1 MAQMSLL
8 FPALLLSFLHSS
20 DAQTIIGSSSSFPH
34 LDLPIDSPSPP
45 TKQSGRIW
53 PSLPPRGRSDVPIK
67 PTIWDRLTT
76 TNAVQQ
82 GHRMM
87 RPTVQST
94 PPFTSPFSTQNLSIG
109 SVLTKPT
116 ASRPRTD
123 TASLASIKS
132 HVKGDATTKGSTPP
146 LSILFPTT
154 VPTEEGSVKETEDG
168 DPQGLGSGSTPTA
181 MGEEPLVPLP
191 TAGDEMAQY
200 RPQAQT
206 AISTILDTK
215 TPPPDRHTV
224 KPDLLGLTTASKIST
239 TPLTETRAT
248 LSSVVT
254 QATPRTVAVTGEKSN
269 ILERMLHDS
278 KGCLGQHLCT
288 MLQMC
293 LLHHF

>member
-34 LDLPIDSPSPP
+34 LDLPLDSSSPP
-45 TKQSGRIW
+45 TKQSVQIW
-53 PSLPPRGRSDVPIK
+53 ASLPPRGRSDVPIK

-82 GHRMM
+82 GQRMT
-87 RPTVQST
+87 RPTAQSS
-94 PPFTSPFSTQNLSIG
+94 PSFTSAFSTRNLSSG
-109 SVLTKPT
+109 PVLIKPT

-123 TASLASIKS
+123 TASLESSKS

-146 LSILFPTT
+146 LPTLSPTT

-181 MGEEPLVPLP
+181 MEEESLVPLP

-206 AISTILDTK
+206 AISTILDAK

-224 KPDLLGLTTASKIST
+224 KPDLLVLTTASKIST
-239 TPLTETRAT
+239 TPLTETRTA

-254 QATPRTVAVTGEKSN
+254 QATPRTVALTGEKSN
-269 ILERMLHDS
+269 ISERMLHDS
-278 KGCLGQHLCT
+278 KGCLGQHLYT

-293 LLHHF
+293 LFYHF